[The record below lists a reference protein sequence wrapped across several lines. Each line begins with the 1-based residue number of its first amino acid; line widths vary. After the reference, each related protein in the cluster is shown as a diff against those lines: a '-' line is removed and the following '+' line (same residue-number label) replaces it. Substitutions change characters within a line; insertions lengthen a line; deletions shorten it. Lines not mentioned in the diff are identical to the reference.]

1 MEFSGD
7 GREVI
12 LLLPVTGTL
21 DTEKKKEKKKWWE
34 ILWYGE
40 NRIKTLEKTKLSWKI
55 FFSQIRYNGADR
67 RCEGGA
73 FLSFSPKVL
82 VMLSQAACREA

>member
-1 MEFSGD
+1 MVGD
-7 GREVI
+7 SLVWGKQDKNVR
-12 LLLPVTGTL
+12 
-21 DTEKKKEKKKWWE
+21 K
-34 ILWYGE
+34 
-40 NRIKTLEKTKLSWKI
+40 KLS
-55 FFSQIRYNGADR
+55 FHGRSFSQIRYNGADR

>member
-1 MEFSGD
+1 MGLRIVKQIINAHGGRMEFSGD
-7 GREVI
+7 GREAI

-40 NRIKTLEKTKLSWKI
+40 NRIKTLEK
-55 FFSQIRYNGADR
+55 N
-67 RCEGGA
+67 
-73 FLSFSPKVL
+73 
-82 VMLSQAACREA
+82 